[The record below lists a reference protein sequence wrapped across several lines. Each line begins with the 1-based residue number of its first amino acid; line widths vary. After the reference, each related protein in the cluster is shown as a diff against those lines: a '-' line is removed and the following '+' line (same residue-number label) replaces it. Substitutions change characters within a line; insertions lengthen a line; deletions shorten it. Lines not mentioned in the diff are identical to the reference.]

1 MPSRRILASIA
12 FASALYV
19 TLIGW
24 PGKSSGKLVGII
36 WTVSDAVYPIAEV
49 SSGICTGSGVSFFP
63 SLTPNETAAFSVDE
77 GFSRFER
84 GLAFS
89 LIGLVISGFLG
100 AGTAEGLGEDG
111 GAIGSDFDA
120 DVFVGTVD
128 CGLLL

>member
-1 MPSRRILASIA
+1 MPSRKILASIA

-49 SSGICTGSGVSFFP
+49 SGGICTGSGVSFFT
-63 SLTPNETAAFSVDE
+63 SSTFTGTTPFSVGE
-77 GFSRFER
+77 GFSCFER
-84 GLAFS
+84 ELA
-89 LIGLVISGFLG
+89 GLVISGFLA
-100 AGTAEGLGEDG
+100 AGTVEGLGEDG
-111 GAIGSDFDA
+111 GAVGSTFGA
-120 DVFVGTVD
+120 DTGVLAGTVD

>member
-49 SSGICTGSGVSFFP
+49 SGGICTGSGVSFFTSSP
-63 SLTPNETAAFSVDE
+63 FTGTTPFFVGEVFSC
-77 GFSRFER
+77 FER
-84 GLAFS
+84 DLA
-89 LIGLVISGFLG
+89 GLVISGFLS